1 MRTNRAH
8 RRRHFWLVFVSLTL
22 LPLAWFVGARSAAE
36 PELPAGYWLY
46 LPLLAKPMPT
56 PTPTL
61 TPTVTPTPTATPTPT
76 PTATPVPP
84 DVRVDPACCKFDGGT
99 RQDPT
104 GEYVCFR
111 SYDSRAINMT
121 GWLVKDE
128 TGLRYTF
135 PVFVLQPEAVVTL
148 HSGQAHNTATD
159 LYTGTSLIWNNDGD
173 TVYLRDGH
181 DNEIDTYT
189 Y

>member
-1 MRTNRAH
+1 MRKTGAYH
-8 RRRHFWLVFVSLTL
+8 WWHWWVLLVFPALLALVLFRTAGSL
-22 LPLAWFVGARSAAE
+22 AE
-36 PELPAGYWLY
+36 PEAPASYWLY
-46 LPLLAKPMPT
+46 LPLAGKPVPT

-61 TPTVTPTPTATPTPT
+61 TPTATPTPT
-76 PTATPVPP
+76 PTPTLTPTATPVPP
-84 DVRVDPACCKFDGGT
+84 DIRVDPACCKFDGGT

-111 SYDSRAINMT
+111 SYDSRAIDMT

-173 TVYLRDGH
+173 TVYLRDAH